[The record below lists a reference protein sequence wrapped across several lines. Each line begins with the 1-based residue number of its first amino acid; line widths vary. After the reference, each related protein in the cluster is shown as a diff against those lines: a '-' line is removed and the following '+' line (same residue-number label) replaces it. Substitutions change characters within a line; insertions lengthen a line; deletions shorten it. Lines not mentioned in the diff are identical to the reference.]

1 MRKSQKLM
9 FICLMLT
16 LIAVV
21 TVAPTYSWLPSTR
34 QPVVNTLARGV
45 NSTKLDEAL
54 VDTDGQAIEG
64 EGAQRVNSNSYKYVA
79 GARLDKDPTPTVLK
93 GSEECYVFIC
103 VENGLS
109 DQFIINYDTQSWLKV
124 AEADGKAVY
133 VYSTKVDALA
143 SEADIVLNPIFTTVT
158 VSDDLTAEDI
168 ETLGERT
175 LCATAYAVQ
184 TKAIT
189 AQAAIDLAVS
199 QFLPDG
205 AATDYPE
212 IG

>member
-9 FICLMLT
+9 LICLMLT
-16 LIAVV
+16 LITVV
-21 TVAPTYSWLPSTR
+21 TVVPTYSWLSSTS
-34 QPVVNTLARGV
+34 QPVVNTFAGGAI
-45 NSTKLDEAL
+45 SIKLDEAL

-79 GARLDKDPTPTVLK
+79 GAVLEKDPTPTVLK

-103 VENGLS
+103 VENGLNKL
-109 DQFIINYDTQSWLKV
+109 FTINYDTQSWLKV

-133 VYSTKVDALA
+133 VYSTKVDASQ
-143 SEADIVLNPIFTTVT
+143 SETDIVLNPIFTTVT
-158 VSDDLTAEDI
+158 VSNELTAEDI
-168 ETLGERT
+168 ETLGEKT
-175 LCATAYAVQ
+175 LSATAYAVQ

-189 AQAAIDLAVS
+189 PEAAIDLAVA

-205 AATDYPE
+205 TTVTYPE

>member
-9 FICLMLT
+9 LICLMLT
-16 LIAVV
+16 LITVV
-21 TVAPTYSWLPSTR
+21 TVVPTYSWLSSTS
-34 QPVVNTLARGV
+34 QPVVNTFAGGAI
-45 NSTKLDEAL
+45 SIKLDEAL
-54 VDTDGQAIEG
+54 VDTNGQAIEG

-79 GARLDKDPTPTVLK
+79 GAVLEKDPTPTVLK

-103 VENGLS
+103 VENGLNKL
-109 DQFIINYDTQSWLKV
+109 FTINYDTQSWLKV

-133 VYSTKVDALA
+133 VYSTKVDASQ
-143 SEADIVLNPIFTTVT
+143 SETDIVLNPIFTTVT
-158 VSDDLTAEDI
+158 VSNELTAEDI
-168 ETLGERT
+168 ETLGEKT
-175 LCATAYAVQ
+175 LSATAYAVQ

-189 AQAAIDLAVS
+189 PEAAIDLAVA

-205 AATDYPE
+205 TTVTYPE

>member
-9 FICLMLT
+9 LICLMLT

-21 TVAPTYSWLPSTR
+21 TVVPTFSWLSSTS
-34 QPVVNTLARGV
+34 QPVVNTFAGGAI
-45 NSTKLDEAL
+45 SIKLDEAL
-54 VDTDGQAIEG
+54 VDTDGQAVEG
-64 EGAQRVNSNSYKYVA
+64 EGAQRVNNNSYKYVA
-79 GARLDKDPTPTVLK
+79 GAELDKDPTPTVLK

-109 DQFIINYDTQSWLKV
+109 DKFTINYDTQSWLKV
-124 AEADGKAVY
+124 AEAEDKTVY
-133 VYSTKVDALA
+133 AYSTKVDASA
-143 SEADIVLNPIFTTVT
+143 SETDIVLKPIFTTVS
-158 VSDDLTAEDI
+158 VSDELTAEDI

-175 LCATAYAVQ
+175 LSATAYAVQ
-184 TKAIT
+184 TQAIT

-199 QFLPDG
+199 QFLPEG
-205 AATDYPE
+205 TATDYPE